1 MCPVALVVIVLV
13 VIALVVIALVV
24 IALVCC
30 VEVWCTASWVC
41 GTAGCVVLL
50 GVWYSWVCGT
60 AGCVVQLGVCGF
72 TNLPCLPPPQYSGPL
87 IAVLLYLHS
96 QGVEADMACVLVV
109 MGSII
114 HMWGLVILGPLGG
127 PGLGWWTAV
136 MGALPRYAGMFLL
149 AIALQKCTAKDIG
162 QFSAANIA
170 RYDRVGVPGA

>member
-1 MCPVALVVIVLV
+1 MSYWMEMSCGKAASALFVNCIVAKLWISMYRGSMMFMSKADGKKTLESKDFRMTHM
-13 VIALVVIALVV
+13 A
-24 IALVCC
+24 
-30 VEVWCTASWVC
+30 
-41 GTAGCVVLL
+41 
-50 GVWYSWVCGT
+50 
-60 AGCVVQLGVCGF
+60 QL
-72 TNLPCLPPPQYSGPL
+72 NNSEYSGPL

-127 PGLGWWTAV
+127 PGLGGWTAV